1 MESEVVYCESCGAAT
16 TARSGI
22 CADCRDAE
30 QDEMSE
36 QEIQSR
42 EEAGW

>member
-1 MESEVVYCESCGAAT
+1 MEKEVTYCESCGAAT
-16 TARSGI
+16 TARSGV
-22 CADCRDAE
+22 CADCRDAD
-30 QDEMSE
+30 DEMSE